1 TLTITPK
8 QSQFFQYDRITLTCV
23 SNSSGWTVKRLI
35 NNQPPQEC
43 KYGWAIPSESSC
55 IIEEAYPSDT
65 GVYWCESQQ
74 GECSNRVNLT
84 VAASTVILESP
95 VDPVLEG
102 EHVTLGCSYKE
113 EDDPSSTSDFS
124 AHFYKDEV
132 FIGTQ
137 KPGKMIIKAEEGF
150 YKCQHPSKV
159 NSSKSWLAVRARVK
173 QVEVSP
179 PPPPNIPWT
188 RVICGILLFILYNF
202 ILILCIWTYR
212 RWSRARA
219 DVNGTEPELKTMR

>member
-8 QSQFFQYDRITLTCV
+8 QSQFFQYDRIALTCV
-23 SNSSGWTVKRLI
+23 SNSKGWTVKRSI

-55 IIEEAYPSDT
+55 IIENAYPSDT
-65 GVYWCESQQ
+65 A
-74 GECSNRVNLT
+74 T
-84 VAASTVILESP
+84 TVILESP

-150 YKCQHPSKV
+150 YKCRHPFKGVSP
-159 NSSKSWLAVRARVK
+159 KSWLAVRARVK

-179 PPPPNIPWT
+179 PPLPPPPDIPWT

-212 RWSRARA
+212 RWARARA